1 VGSSGVPHPAAAAQT
16 ALRRYQRWAFVMAAV
31 ALAAGVSLLPA
42 GDELLLIHVR
52 NHDIGRARQVLA
64 DGANLGVSN
73 AASVTAHSEL
83 YLLEGQVDEALEE
96 LEQYVADH
104 PDEVDA
110 WKRLAQLNQNAQRL
124 NDQTLALE
132 HVNRLTPDE
141 TLARQLAAL
150 YRWAG
155 DERAEATRL
164 RDLVVRGEA
173 RVDEYLRGARLA
185 AAFERREE
193 ALDTLER
200 LRWRDPGAFGYGE
213 IELYASLLLDLGH
226 IELLAQRVQTMPLLR
241 EQPHEIAQLAAAM
254 RGWGRIDAALA
265 LLDPLPGMEP
275 SSRLLEA
282 RARTAVG
289 TSEAGRVVN
298 ELAAVD
304 RSRRLDP
311 EVFEAFVQLAVT
323 VPDYEAIDRA
333 LSAPG
338 RSPSPIAL
346 ASAIGGAVSTGARQ
360 RAQSFIARFG
370 DDALADSPI
379 LALDLAVER
388 GDTARAEH
396 WIGDVAA
403 NGSATPEQI
412 AALAQYES
420 KLGLDG
426 RAFDRLTALAAS
438 GRAPEWALGDLAAVA
453 TRLHREEAALATLA
467 SASSRSRAARGAWI
481 RLAASSG
488 NHRVIEEWLTA
499 STSRREDAALLRDLY
514 FLLSDR
520 RNLPLATTVAH
531 RLYDVT
537 GDARDGQLLG
547 QVLLAVG
554 RPGEALAP
562 LRRSHAESD
571 EAARAYDSALAA
583 ALLAGDEVSSE
594 LRTRFAARLH
604 EEMPD
609 THRALLVEGLWAAG
623 ERAAIAP
630 DLIRLARSDL
640 DRWLPALVES
650 VRADGSAHIRRE
662 AIAVVEDEIASSA
675 PAAPGRS
682 PGTSEETLVR
692 ALVDLGASDEVLLP
706 RLERMAFDVG
716 ETWIYALD
724 HLLERNGKGPERVEL
739 WARVGAAS
747 DVGGDERRAAA
758 ARLVD
763 LGARDRAAA
772 VMQDVAAG
780 AGPTDQ
786 DVQQLLWLWGPAPTS
801 HQIDWLVSRLRS
813 ASAPDRS
820 AWMVHLTSAGA
831 ASRVVDLYRQLPT
844 DADGALIHSWIDAH
858 RAVGNRADLGR
869 ALDDILVR
877 PDLPAATLQRV
888 GSLALGEGLADHARR
903 AYGRLA
909 ASEPGNRD
917 ALRWL
922 GALAFYD
929 GRSTEARQWLRAYL
943 DNGGA
948 DAEPLYQMGELAL
961 ALHNDDE
968 GRTFFE
974 RAHDA
979 LTGSDTGNPA
989 LLANVLVRLDDRMR
1003 ARGAFELMLGRDPDL
1018 DHVRADYAAAL
1029 MHWRD
1034 WERAREVL
1042 QIDTPSIPRRT
1053 DADPGAARRVDLL
1066 RVQWLTYHG
1075 RYARTSD
1082 LLTDLA
1088 WRFPRDP
1095 DVLLARGR
1103 FDADRGRP
1111 ASADRDLQMARLEA
1125 PDRED
1130 IATLIDD
1137 AERARS
1143 PRAGVQLEARSVGN
1157 AWDERMER
1165 ASIVAEARPHVPVA
1179 FLLDRLHVSAPAVR
1193 YDDGRTA
1200 ALEASPTRF
1209 EATSTLPLWPGVSV
1223 TPTLMGTDRGA
1234 GLGITVTRHDL
1245 RGASTVIA
1253 ERGRPY
1259 WEFLEAVAS
1268 DGRRDRVG
1276 VQRQWRFR
1284 ADTAAWALVDLNTYR
1299 LASGHRAATAALGLG
1314 MIHTIR
1320 QGQPTLTLQYGLD
1333 KEHRRNG
1340 TVATT
1345 PEGVPFAPVPL
1356 ASREVHLFGAIA
1368 RFNALRIW
1376 EAEATGGYTFDR
1388 LGGRGTFMSAR
1399 LTPRPTAAAG
1409 IALWAERRLYTVAT
1423 TERVLRAGMSLA
1435 IRF

>member
-1 VGSSGVPHPAAAAQT
+1 VRSKGVLPPAAVAQH

-31 ALAAGVSLLPA
+31 ALAAGASLLPA

-64 DGANLGVSN
+64 DRANLGVST

-96 LEQYVADH
+96 LEHYVAAH
-104 PDEVDA
+104 PDDVDA
-110 WKRLAQLNQNAQRL
+110 WKRLAQLDQNAQRL
-124 NDQTLALE
+124 NDQMAALE
-132 HVNRLTPDE
+132 QVYRLTPDE
-141 TLARQLAAL
+141 SLARQLAAL
-150 YRWAG
+150 HRWAG

-164 RDLVVRGEA
+164 RDLVVRGDA

-185 AAFERREE
+185 AAFGRRDE
-193 ALDTLER
+193 ALDSLER
-200 LRWRDPGAFGYGE
+200 LRRRDPGAFGYGE
-213 IELYASLLLDLGH
+213 VELFASLLLDQGH

-241 EQPHEIAQLAAAM
+241 EEPEAIAQLATAM

-275 SSRLLEA
+275 SSHLLET

-289 TSEAGRVVN
+289 TSEAARVVN
-298 ELAAVD
+298 ELVAAD
-304 RSRRLDP
+304 HSRQLDP
-311 EVFEAFVQLAVT
+311 EVFEQLAVT
-323 VPDYEAIDRA
+323 VPDYDAIDRA

-338 RSPSPIAL
+338 RSISPTAL
-346 ASAIGGAVSTGARQ
+346 AFAIGTAVSTGARR
-360 RAQSFIARFG
+360 RAQSFIDRFG
-370 DDALADSPI
+370 DAALAESPI
-379 LALDLAVER
+379 LALDLAIER
-388 GDTARAEH
+388 GDAARAEH
-396 WIGDVAA
+396 WIATVAA
-403 NGSATPEQI
+403 SGSATPEQI
-412 AALAQYES
+412 AALAQYEA
-420 KLGLDG
+420 KLGQDA
-426 RAFDRLTALAAS
+426 RAFDRLAALAAS
-438 GRAPEWALGDLAAVA
+438 GRAPVWALNDLAAVA
-453 TRLHREEAALATLA
+453 IRLHREEAALATLA
-467 SASSRSRAARGAWI
+467 SASSHSRAARGAWI

-488 NHRVIEEWLTA
+488 DHRVLEEWLNA
-499 STSRREDAALLRDLY
+499 STLTREDATLLRDLY
-514 FLLSDR
+514 FLLSDP
-520 RNLPLATTVAH
+520 RNLPLVTRVAH

-537 GDARDGQLLG
+537 GDARDGLLLG
-547 QVLLAVG
+547 QALLAAG

-562 LRRSHAESD
+562 LRRSHADSD
-571 EAARAYDSALAA
+571 EAERAFDSALAA

-594 LRTRFAARLH
+594 LRTRFAARLR

-640 DRWLPALVES
+640 DRWLPAVVES
-650 VRADGSAHIRRE
+650 ARADGSARIRRD
-662 AIAVVEDEIASSA
+662 AIAVVEDEIALSA
-675 PAAPGRS
+675 AASPGRAPGTR
-682 PGTSEETLVR
+682 EETLVR

-706 RLERMAFDVG
+706 RLERMAYDVG

-724 HLLERNGKGPERVEL
+724 DLLERNGKGSERVAL
-739 WARVGAAS
+739 WARVGASS

-772 VMQDVAAG
+772 VMEDLAAK
-780 AGPTDQ
+780 AGPADQ
-786 DVQQLLWLWGPAPTS
+786 DVRQLLWLWGPSPTS

-813 ASAPDRS
+813 ASVSGRS
-820 AWMVHLTSAGA
+820 GWVAHLISA
-831 ASRVVDLYRQLPT
+831 ASRVVDLYPYLPT
-844 DADGALIHSWIDAH
+844 DTDSALIHSWIDAH
-858 RAVGNRADLGR
+858 RAGRDRAALGR
-869 ALDDILVR
+869 ALDSTLVR
-877 PDLPAATLQRV
+877 PDLPAATLQHV
-888 GSLALGEGLADHARR
+888 GSMALGEGLTDHARR
-903 AYGRLA
+903 AYVRLA

-917 ALRWL
+917 AQRWL
-922 GALAFYD
+922 GSLAFYD
-929 GRSTEARQWLRAYL
+929 GRSTEARGWLRAYV

-961 ALHNDDE
+961 ALHHDDE
-968 GRTFFE
+968 ARTFFE
-974 RAHDA
+974 RALDA
-979 LTGSDTGNPA
+979 LTASDTENHA

-1003 ARGAFELMLGRDPDL
+1003 ARGEFELMLGREPNL

-1029 MHWRD
+1029 MQWRD
-1034 WERAREVL
+1034 WEYAREVL
-1042 QIDTPSIPRRT
+1042 QIDTASTPRRT
-1053 DADPGAARRVDLL
+1053 AADPVAARRVDLL

-1075 RYARTSD
+1075 RYANAVD
-1082 LLTDLA
+1082 LISDLA

-1111 ASADRDLQMARLEA
+1111 ANADRDFQTARLEA

-1143 PRAGVQLEARSVGN
+1143 PRAGVQLETRSVGN
-1157 AWDERMER
+1157 AWNERIER
-1165 ASIVAEARPHVPVA
+1165 ASIVAQARPHVPVS
-1179 FLLDRLHVSAPAVR
+1179 FSLDRLHVSASAVR
-1193 YDDGRTA
+1193 HDDGRTT
-1200 ALEASPTRF
+1200 ALEATPTRF
-1209 EATSTLPLWPGVSV
+1209 EATTTLPLRPGLSV
-1223 TPTLMGTDRGA
+1223 APTLMGTGRGT
-1234 GLGITVTRHDL
+1234 GVGITVTRHGL

-1259 WEFLEAVAS
+1259 WEFLEAVAG
-1268 DGRRDRVG
+1268 DGKRDRIG

-1299 LASGHRAATAALGLG
+1299 LGSGHRAGTAAFGLG

-1320 QGQPTLTLQYGLD
+1320 QGQPMLTLQYGLD

-1345 PEGVPFAPVPL
+1345 PEGALFAPVPL

-1399 LTPRPTAAAG
+1399 LTPRPTAVAG